1 MASSSSALTSE
12 RRTILGTAIKI
23 LKDSPCPLS
32 PKEIVN
38 KAFANRMLRIPHGK
52 NKAYVYQLMQST
64 LYNNY
69 KPPRPTINSLVIKT
83 AYGRYQPR
91 PGGVR

>member
-1 MASSSSALTSE
+1 MASSILTNG

-23 LKDSPCPLS
+23 LKSSQRPLS
-32 PKEIVN
+32 PKEIVV
-38 KAFANRMLRIPHGK
+38 KAFSNGMLRVPPGK

-69 KPPRPTINSLVIKT
+69 KPPRATINSLVVKT

-91 PGGVR
+91 LGA